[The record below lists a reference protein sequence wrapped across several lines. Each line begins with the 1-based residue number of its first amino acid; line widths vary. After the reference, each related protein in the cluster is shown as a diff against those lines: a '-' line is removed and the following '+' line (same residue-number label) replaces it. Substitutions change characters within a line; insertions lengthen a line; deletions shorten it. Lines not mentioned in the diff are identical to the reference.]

1 MGRLEIP
8 VVRIFC
14 LIKILLTLPVISM
27 VRVFILPLFW
37 LSQVLF
43 IQPWSEYWQCSR
55 VFCLVLPPHRSVLIP
70 KRIGCQ
76 QDRKLELDW
85 FFEIT
90 RSNDKLKLWYDDM
103 EAFHDINDRIQEW
116 FGGDRNKKLLTKT
129 SYWIRMR
136 WQPLRLVGGRGGTNS
151 CSDFQ
156 SSVEPAFILPRLI
169 AASSLLSVSMTLFLV
184 MYWIV

>member
-1 MGRLEIP
+1 MLLSFTRIKKELLTPWHWVLWIFYQIFIFLKMFFEYFQIHFKYIFSLSEFLFEFKLIQLVMGRLEIP

-14 LIKILLTLPVISM
+14 LIKILLTLPVIWSSR
-27 VRVFILPLFW
+27 VRFLILPLFW

-43 IQPWSEYWQCSR
+43 IQPGSEYWQCSR

-90 RSNDKLKLWYDDM
+90 RSNDKLKLW
-103 EAFHDINDRIQEW
+103 
-116 FGGDRNKKLLTKT
+116 
-129 SYWIRMR
+129 R
-136 WQPLRLVGGRGGTNS
+136 WRHEGISWHQR
-151 CSDFQ
+151 
-156 SSVEPAFILPRLI
+156 
-169 AASSLLSVSMTLFLV
+169 
-184 MYWIV
+184 